1 VKFLYGK
8 RVWQEIKALVRQ
20 SRSLVAVVGFVG
32 RRPSRLLRWPR
43 KATVVADL
51 SDARVRE
58 GATSARGALALV
70 RKGVEVLSYPR
81 LHSKVFLFD
90 RHAVVGSM
98 NLSEESQDRLEEAAA
113 AGAVDHIFYADPLTP
128 ALKASGLR

>member
-1 VKFLYGK
+1 
-8 RVWQEIKALVRQ
+8 
-20 SRSLVAVVGFVG
+20 
-32 RRPSRLLRWPR
+32 
-43 KATVVADL
+43 VADL
-51 SDARVRE
+51 SGVKVRE
-58 GATSARGALALV
+58 GATLVWGALA
-70 RKGVEVLSYPR
+70 RKSVEVLPYPG